1 MSEPVVLWGVGT
13 ARTLRAHWALQEMGV
28 PYETRGIQS
37 RSGETQTEEFRRL
50 NPREKIP
57 VLQVGDLTLAESGA
71 IVNFVAERFGKPGE
85 LAPLSGTVERALYDQ
100 WCAFALM
107 ELDATTLYVL
117 RRHEDLA
124 SIYGKAPEAVASSKA
139 YFQKQAAVAE
149 QHLAGGRP
157 YLVGDRFTGAD
168 LILTTCLDWAAF
180 YGLELSDGLAA
191 YRERQ
196 HERESHGR
204 AFAENF
210 PPEVMAALMA
220 ARAQGAKT

>member
-1 MSEPVVLWGVGT
+1 MSDPIVLWGVGT
-13 ARTLRAHWALQEMGV
+13 SRTLRAHWVLQEVGV
-28 PYETRGIQS
+28 PYESRAIQS
-37 RSGETQTEEFRRL
+37 RSGETQTEEYRRI

-57 VLQVGDLTLAESGA
+57 ALQVGDLTLAESGA
-71 IVNFVAERFGKPGE
+71 IVNFVAERFGRPGE
-85 LAPLSGTVERALYDQ
+85 LVPAPGSTERALYDQ
-100 WCAFALM
+100 WFSFALM

-124 SIYGKAPEAVASSKA
+124 SIYGEAPAAVASSQA

-149 QHLAGGRP
+149 QHLSEGRS

-180 YGLELSDGLAA
+180 YGLELGAGLSA

-196 HERESHGR
+196 HERASYGR
-204 AFAENF
+204 AFAANF
-210 PPEVMAALMA
+210 PPDVMAALA
-220 ARAQGAKT
+220 AQRTRGAST